1 MHVFNF
7 RISEELLTMR
17 TIEILSVLPILLL
30 TSLAFAQDDCAKM
43 PVEKGTIGSLYG
55 YRIHPNTNTKK
66 FHAGIDIRAKHGNSV
81 YAAFDGNVVEV
92 KKSSKGYGNT
102 IKIVH
107 ENGLV
112 TLYAHLS
119 AFSVKRGDVI
129 CKGKVIGKI
138 GTTGNATGPHLHFE
152 IIENKKKVNPL
163 EYLL

>member
-1 MHVFNF
+1 VNVFNF
-7 RISEELLTMR
+7 KISDKLLTMR
-17 TIEILSVLPILLL
+17 TIKILSVLTILLL
-30 TSLAFAQDDCAKM
+30 ANLAFSQADCAKM
-43 PVEKGTIGSLYG
+43 PVEKGIIGSLYG

-102 IKIVH
+102 IEIVH

-112 TLYAHLS
+112 TRYAHLS

>member
-1 MHVFNF
+1 MN
-7 RISEELLTMR
+7 
-17 TIEILSVLPILLL
+17 TIKILSVLAILLFSE
-30 TSLAFAQDDCAKM
+30 TYFSQDDCAKM

-55 YRIHPNTNTKK
+55 YRIHPNTRTKK
-66 FHAGIDIRAKHGNSV
+66 FHAGLDIRAKHGNAV
-81 YAAFDGNVVEV
+81 YAAFDGKVVEV

-102 IKIVH
+102 IKILH

-119 AFSVKRGDVI
+119 AFSVKKGDII
-129 CKGKVIGKI
+129 CKGKVIGKV
-138 GTTGNATGPHLHFE
+138 GTSGNATGPHLHFE

>member
-1 MHVFNF
+1 MKKFK
-7 RISEELLTMR
+7 T
-17 TIEILSVLPILLL
+17 LSVLSLLL
-30 TSLAFAQDDCAKM
+30 LANLAFAQDDCAKM
-43 PVEKGTIGSLYG
+43 PVEQGIIGSLYG

-66 FHAGIDIRAKHGNSV
+66 FHAGLDIRAKHGNAV
-81 YAAFDGNVVEV
+81 YAAFDGKVVEV

-129 CKGKVIGKI
+129 CKGKIIGKI
-138 GTTGNATGPHLHFE
+138 GTSGNATGPHLHFE

-163 EYLL
+163 AYLL

>member
-1 MHVFNF
+1 MNVFNF
-7 RISEELLTMR
+7 RISDKLLTMR
-17 TIEILSVLPILLL
+17 IIKILSVLPILLL
-30 TSLAFAQDDCAKM
+30 TNLAFAQEDCAKM

-66 FHAGIDIRAKHGNSV
+66 FHAGLDIRAKHGNSV
-81 YAAFDGNVVEV
+81 YAAFDGRVVEV

-119 AFSVKRGDVI
+119 AFSVKKGDVI
-129 CKGKVIGKI
+129 CKGKIIGEI

-152 IIENKKKVNPL
+152 IIENKKKINPL
-163 EYLL
+163 KYLL

>member
-1 MHVFNF
+1 MNVLSFK
-7 RISEELLTMR
+7 RIENYQTMKKFK
-17 TIEILSVLPILLL
+17 TLSVLSLLL
-30 TSLAFAQDDCAKM
+30 LANLAFAQDDCAKM
-43 PVEKGTIGSLYG
+43 PVEQGIIGSLYG

-66 FHAGIDIRAKHGNSV
+66 FHAGLDIRAKHGNAV
-81 YAAFDGNVVEV
+81 YAAFDGKVVEV

-129 CKGKVIGKI
+129 CKGKIIGKI
-138 GTTGNATGPHLHFE
+138 GTSGNATGPHLHFE
-152 IIENKKKVNPL
+152 IIENKIKVNPL
-163 EYLL
+163 VYLL

>member
-1 MHVFNF
+1 MNKFKTL
-7 RISEELLTMR
+7 S
-17 TIEILSVLPILLL
+17 ILSLLL
-30 TSLAFAQDDCAKM
+30 LVNLTFSQDDCAKM

-66 FHAGIDIRAKHGNSV
+66 FHAGLDIRAKHGNAV
-81 YAAFDGNVVEV
+81 YAAFDGKVVEV

-129 CKGKVIGKI
+129 CKGKIIGKI
-138 GTTGNATGPHLHFE
+138 GTSGNATGPHLHFE
-152 IIENKKKVNPL
+152 IIENKIKVNPL
-163 EYLL
+163 VYLL

>member
-7 RISEELLTMR
+7 RISDKPLTMC
-17 TIEILSVLPILLL
+17 TIKFFSVLSILLL
-30 TSLAFAQDDCAKM
+30 ANLYFAQEDCAKM

-66 FHAGIDIRAKHGNSV
+66 FHAGLDIRAKHGNSV
-81 YAAFDGNVVEV
+81 YAAFDGKVVEV
-92 KKSSKGYGNT
+92 IKDTKGYGNT

-119 AFSVKRGDVI
+119 QFSVKTGDVI
-129 CKGKVIGKI
+129 CKGKIIGKI
-138 GTTGNATGPHLHFE
+138 GSSGNATGPHLHFE
-152 IIENKKKVNPL
+152 IIENKKQVNPL

>member
-1 MHVFNF
+1 M
-7 RISEELLTMR
+7 RI
-17 TIEILSVLPILLL
+17 IKILSVLPIFLL
-30 TSLAFAQDDCAKM
+30 TNLAFAQEDCAKM

-66 FHAGIDIRAKHGNSV
+66 FHAGLDIRAKHCNSV
-81 YAAFDGNVVEV
+81 YAAFDGRVVEV
-92 KKSSKGYGNT
+92 KKSSNGYGNT

-119 AFSVKRGDVI
+119 AFSVKKGDVI
-129 CKGKVIGKI
+129 CKGKIIGEI

-152 IIENKKKVNPL
+152 IIENKKKINPL
-163 EYLL
+163 KYLL

>member
-1 MHVFNF
+1 VNVLSF
-7 RISEELLTMR
+7 RISDKLLTMR
-17 TIEILSVLPILLL
+17 TIKILSALPILLL
-30 TSLAFAQDDCAKM
+30 ANLAFAQEDCAKM

-66 FHAGIDIRAKHGNSV
+66 FHAGLDIRAKHGNSV
-81 YAAFDGNVVEV
+81 YAAFDGRVAEV

-107 ENGLV
+107 ENGLE

-119 AFSVKRGDVI
+119 AFSVKKGDVI
-129 CKGKVIGKI
+129 CKGKIIGEI
-138 GTTGNATGPHLHFE
+138 GTSGNATGPHLHFE
-152 IIENKKKVNPL
+152 IIENKKKINPL

>member
-7 RISEELLTMR
+7 RISDKLLTMR
-17 TIEILSVLPILLL
+17 TIKILSVLPILLL
-30 TSLAFAQDDCAKM
+30 ANLAFAQEDCAKM

-66 FHAGIDIRAKHGNSV
+66 FHAGLDIRAKQGNCV
-81 YAAFDGNVVEV
+81 YAAFDGKVLEV
-92 KKSSKGYGNT
+92 KKSNKGYGNT

-119 AFSVKRGDVI
+119 AFSVKIGAVI
-129 CKGKVIGKI
+129 CKGKIIGEI

-152 IIENKKKVNPL
+152 IIENKKKINPL
-163 EYLL
+163 KYLL

>member
-1 MHVFNF
+1 MNVFNF
-7 RISEELLTMR
+7 KISDKLLTMR
-17 TIEILSVLPILLL
+17 TIKILSVLPILLL
-30 TSLAFAQDDCAKM
+30 TNLALAQEDCAKM

-66 FHAGIDIRAKHGNSV
+66 FHAGLDIRAKHGNSV
-81 YAAFDGNVVEV
+81 YAAFDGRVVEV

-119 AFSVKRGDVI
+119 AFSVKKGDVI
-129 CKGKVIGKI
+129 CKGNIIGEI
-138 GTTGNATGPHLHFE
+138 GTSGNATGPHLHFE
-152 IIENKKKVNPL
+152 IIENKKKINPL
-163 EYLL
+163 KYLL